1 MTRAECPAMAGY
13 LRYCHFLLEEH
24 VAELFQ
30 ALYGG
35 NLCAATLAGVAGEEG
50 WILPP
55 ELVT

>member
-1 MTRAECPAMAGY
+1 MAGY